1 MMWRFPVLS
10 KNKHRIAGVILGLIG
25 VAFLA
30 TGQDHDPP
38 LPDST
43 VVLNDSLAQDDST
56 MISADSLSS
65 GELADSP
72 GQGVLTC
79 PGRPDTIV
87 NNAFG
92 LGEQLVFKIK
102 YAGITAGI
110 STIEVADTVRIDG
123 HLCYRIDNRT
133 QSTET
138 FSVFYKVDDRAA
150 SWFDVDQFVSRRFEK
165 HLREGDFRADA
176 AIEFDQESGIARYP
190 LKKGEPEV
198 EVPPCV
204 LDVFA
209 AIFYVRLL
217 PLEIGQ
223 DVVFDNHD
231 NKKTYP
237 LVVKVLKKEL
247 IKVEAGVFQCIKV
260 QPLLRTPGLF
270 EHKGDLWVW
279 LTDDEYHMPVL
290 MKSKVAV
297 GSVNAELAE
306 YTLGTPLHHE

>member
-1 MMWRFPVLS
+1 MWRFPVLS
-10 KNKHRIAGVILGLIG
+10 KTKHRIAGVLLGIVG
-25 VAFLA
+25 ITFLA
-30 TGQDHDPP
+30 TGQDHDDPP
-38 LPDST
+38 ESLIVRTDTLAHEDST
-43 VVLNDSLAQDDST
+43 LVPVDSLIVVQESDSIET
-56 MISADSLSS
+56 DTI
-65 GELADSP
+65 
-72 GQGVLTC
+72 TC
-79 PGRPDTIV
+79 PGRPDSIV

-92 LGEQLVFKIK
+92 VGEELVFKIK

-110 STIEVADTVRIDG
+110 STISVSDTVRIDD

-150 SWFDVDQFVSRRFEK
+150 SWFDVDQFFSRRFEK

-176 AIEFDQESGIARYP
+176 VIEFDQENNIARYP
-190 LKKGEPEV
+190 LKKNQPEV

-204 LDVFA
+204 LDVFG
-209 AIFYVRLL
+209 AIFYVRML
-217 PLEIGQ
+217 PLEVGKDII
-223 DVVFDNHD
+223 FDNHD

-247 IKVEAGVFQCIKV
+247 ISVEAGVFQCIKV

-279 LTDDEYHMPVL
+279 LTDDQYQMPVL

-306 YTLGTPLHHE
+306 YTLGTPLDYE